1 MSFVVEKFGA
11 RMGCF
16 ERKTGAKL
24 RICVALESK
33 GAKKIINVAAKE
45 KETIDLGVI
54 GIVFYFK
61 IATT

>member
-1 MSFVVEKFGA
+1 
-11 RMGCF
+11 MGCF